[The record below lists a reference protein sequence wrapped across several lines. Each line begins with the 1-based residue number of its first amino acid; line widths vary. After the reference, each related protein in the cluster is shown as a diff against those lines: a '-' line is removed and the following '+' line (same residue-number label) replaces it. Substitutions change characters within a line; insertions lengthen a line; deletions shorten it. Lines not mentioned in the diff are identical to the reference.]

1 MLKKLSGFS
10 KKILNYESVS
20 YIIFGVLTTL
30 IDWLV
35 YTGLGL
41 INADYVLKTV
51 LSWTA
56 AVLFAYITNK
66 LFVFRKNNFDF
77 IIIVKEMALFFFSR
91 IVSLGVN
98 VLGMYCMFDLMG
110 INEYISKAFL
120 SVLVVILNYIF
131 SKIFVFTSE
140 SKNKGKVV

>member
-10 KKILNYESVS
+10 KKILNYETVS

-98 VLGMYCMFDLMG
+98 VLGM
-110 INEYISKAFL
+110 
-120 SVLVVILNYIF
+120 
-131 SKIFVFTSE
+131 
-140 SKNKGKVV
+140 

>member
-10 KKILNYESVS
+10 KKILNYETVS

-98 VLGMYCMFDLMG
+98 VLGMYSMFDLMG